1 MDCEFQAGKDCI
13 VSVALALG
21 HNAWHI
27 MVTLKRGKIIY
38 KDMNWIRQS
47 PEESKSLTKV
57 YSCFPDDADKVAQK
71 YKLMS
76 TYTFGS
82 DPHSS
87 DFQSGLELE
96 ATLITDFN
104 FTNWYNFKKENSLN
118 DLGQFPKML
127 LSLKNLI
134 TCCPFCGH
142 SLLWHFFR

>member
-1 MDCEFQAGKDCI
+1 
-13 VSVALALG
+13 
-21 HNAWHI
+21 
-27 MVTLKRGKIIY
+27 MVTLKKGKIIY

-47 PEESKSLTKV
+47 PEESNQGVFLFSRN
-57 YSCFPDDADKVAQK
+57 DADKVAQK

-87 DFQSGLELE
+87 DFQSGLKLE
-96 ATLITDFN
+96 ATLISDFN

-127 LSLKNLI
+127 LSLKHLI
-134 TCCPFCGH
+134 HAVLFMGIPSCGTF
-142 SLLWHFFR
+142 SGN